1 MVNTDMP
8 PKGMKTEL
16 MIQPEVRAQGDQWSG
31 CISSSESTWC
41 LLMSNDHNCV
51 HILQDVAEAV
61 MLAVRTKQ
69 SCTPSDITLR
79 PTEPVQP
86 LD

>member
-1 MVNTDMP
+1 
-8 PKGMKTEL
+8 MKTEM
-16 MIQPEVRAQGDQWSG
+16 MIQPEVRAQGDQWSD
-31 CISSSESTWC
+31 C
-41 LLMSNDHNCV
+41 LSLSKSMPPMPVLSMSNVLNLGA
-51 HILQDVAEAV
+51 LQDVAEAV

>member
-1 MVNTDMP
+1 
-8 PKGMKTEL
+8 MKTEM
-16 MIQPEVRAQGDQWSG
+16 MIQPEVRAHSAHESDNR
-31 CISSSESTWC
+31 SSSVRV
-41 LLMSNDHNCV
+41 LLAGV
-51 HILQDVAEAV
+51 QGPQLGALQDVAEAV

>member
-31 CISSSESTWC
+31 CINSSS
-41 LLMSNDHNCV
+41 LLMSNVHNRV

>member
-1 MVNTDMP
+1 MRHKGLVAHVQASTIMP
-8 PKGMKTEL
+8 T
-16 MIQPEVRAQGDQWSG
+16 
-31 CISSSESTWC
+31 
-41 LLMSNDHNCV
+41 SNVGVASVEPDA
-51 HILQDVAEAV
+51 LQDVAEAV

>member
-1 MVNTDMP
+1 MP
-8 PKGMKTEL
+8 
-16 MIQPEVRAQGDQWSG
+16 V
-31 CISSSESTWC
+31 
-41 LLMSNDHNCV
+41 LLASVQCPQV
-51 HILQDVAEAV
+51 GAPQDVAEAV